1 MLTNPATLI
10 ITFAADTATQTQ
22 ELVEQSTTSWKPSEN
37 LCMLSAMF
45 GLMNKE
51 QQKLATV
58 RSVTV
63 FISAI

>member
-22 ELVEQSTTSWKPSEN
+22 ELVEQSTTSWRPSEN
-37 LCMLSAMF
+37 LCMLIAMF

-51 QQKLATV
+51 QQEL
-58 RSVTV
+58 VTV
-63 FISAI
+63 SSVSVFNFAI

>member
-10 ITFAADTATQTQ
+10 IIFAADTATQTQ

-58 RSVTV
+58 SSVTV

>member
-58 RSVTV
+58 SSVTV

>member
-10 ITFAADTATQTQ
+10 ITFAADTATQIQ

-45 GLMNKE
+45 GLINKE

-58 RSVTV
+58 SSVTI

>member
-1 MLTNPATLI
+1 MLTIPATII
-10 ITFAADTATQTQ
+10 ITFAAEMATQSQ

-58 RSVTV
+58 SSVTV